1 MHLFVRRARL
11 AGGQSRAA
19 MMWAEEITDRVNQV
33 TGLGFTLHAQVFSAE
48 VGELVWATGVPDLL
62 TLEQGVQKLQVDDF
76 YMAEQ
81 DRGHSFMLTPPNDV
95 LQTIVHGDMGEIPVG
110 GYTNVVTSVCGA
122 GRITEAVTN
131 AIELADHVT
140 KLTGASTIVSLNRT
154 GPYGQV
160 TWSTSY
166 PGMASFEAAQG
177 AVDADPDWPGM
188 VDRLTGGGVFTPDPM
203 ASMQSMYLRLH

>member
-1 MHLFVRRARL
+1 MSDEIPATEGDAFDRRMMERALGLAR
-11 AGGQSRAA
+11 QAA
-19 MMWAEEITDRVNQV
+19 
-33 TGLGFTLHAQVFSAE
+33 
-48 VGELVWATGVPDLL
+48 
-62 TLEQGVQKLQVDDF
+62 
-76 YMAEQ
+76 
-81 DRGHSFMLTPPNDV
+81 
-95 LQTIVHGDMGEIPVG
+95 DMGEIPVG